1 MINHVFILLFL
12 CGLPF
17 YTSFKPFS
25 GIRKKL
31 SRQFFLE
38 NRFTP
43 LTDEKTLTIH
53 HSSELFNKLNGTF
66 YAQIGSNPKYIS
78 DYQSYAWLDGD
89 GMYHAVFFNEN
100 NIVYQNKW
108 VETLK
113 LMTEKRFQKKMY
125 LNIGG
130 FNDFFGMAEFMWY
143 SLRTFVKV
151 IPFVKGTA
159 NTALFQSN
167 NRLFALY
174 EGDMPYELLLDNQ
187 NNNIST
193 KSYFNI
199 PNLFS
204 VTAHPLVDRKR
215 HLNYLFSY
223 NNYDFMD
230 GKFIFNVFDLDMT
243 PICQKNVSLI
253 NNGII
258 HSVAKTENTLI
269 IPDMPMKFD
278 YFRMMVGKM
287 PVYFDKTD
295 GITRFGLMSLDNLEE
310 PEWFYFKEN
319 FYVFHFAH
327 AYETSDEVIIYAC
340 VNKNLDM
347 ENIMNYKKSPS
358 SEEENSCLRE
368 LRINKKTKNT
378 NIFYNQHL
386 ENINVSFPYFIDFP
400 QVSKLNTNIIYASL
414 FDASSAYIKGLIKI
428 DTTNFTKSKPTIILF
443 DTDEYASAESQ
454 VAVIE
459 NVEYIMMFMEKDN
472 QTYISLVNM
481 DTQNI
486 ETIHIPTRIPPG
498 FHSIYN

>member
-1 MINHVFILLFL
+1 
-12 CGLPF
+12 
-17 YTSFKPFS
+17 
-25 GIRKKL
+25 
-31 SRQFFLE
+31 
-38 NRFTP
+38 
-43 LTDEKTLTIH
+43 
-53 HSSELFNKLNGTF
+53 
-66 YAQIGSNPKYIS
+66 
-78 DYQSYAWLDGD
+78 
-89 GMYHAVFFNEN
+89 
-100 NIVYQNKW
+100 
-108 VETLK
+108 
-113 LMTEKRFQKKMY
+113 
-125 LNIGG
+125 
-130 FNDFFGMAEFMWY
+130 
-143 SLRTFVKV
+143 
-151 IPFVKGTA
+151 
-159 NTALFQSN
+159 
-167 NRLFALY
+167 
-174 EGDMPYELLLDNQ
+174 
-187 NNNIST
+187 
-193 KSYFNI
+193 
-199 PNLFS
+199 
-204 VTAHPLVDRKR
+204 
-215 HLNYLFSY
+215 
-223 NNYDFMD
+223 MD

-243 PICQKNVSLI
+243 PVCQKNVSLI

-287 PVYFDKTD
+287 PVYFDKRD

-378 NIFYNQHL
+378 NIFYNHYL
-386 ENINVSFPYFIDFP
+386 ENIDVSFPYFIDFP
-400 QVSKLNTNIIYASL
+400 QVSKLDTNIIYASI

-428 DTTNFTKSKPTIILF
+428 DTANFTKSKPTILLF

-459 NVEYIMMFMEKDN
+459 NVEYIMMFMENAN

>member
-12 CGLPF
+12 CGVPF

-43 LTDEKTLTIH
+43 LTDEKTLTIN

-167 NRLFALY
+167 NRLFA
-174 EGDMPYELLLDNQ
+174 
-187 NNNIST
+187 
-193 KSYFNI
+193 
-199 PNLFS
+199 
-204 VTAHPLVDRKR
+204 
-215 HLNYLFSY
+215 
-223 NNYDFMD
+223 
-230 GKFIFNVFDLDMT
+230 
-243 PICQKNVSLI
+243 
-253 NNGII
+253 
-258 HSVAKTENTLI
+258 
-269 IPDMPMKFD
+269 
-278 YFRMMVGKM
+278 
-287 PVYFDKTD
+287 
-295 GITRFGLMSLDNLEE
+295 
-310 PEWFYFKEN
+310 
-319 FYVFHFAH
+319 
-327 AYETSDEVIIYAC
+327 
-340 VNKNLDM
+340 
-347 ENIMNYKKSPS
+347 
-358 SEEENSCLRE
+358 
-368 LRINKKTKNT
+368 
-378 NIFYNQHL
+378 
-386 ENINVSFPYFIDFP
+386 
-400 QVSKLNTNIIYASL
+400 
-414 FDASSAYIKGLIKI
+414 
-428 DTTNFTKSKPTIILF
+428 
-443 DTDEYASAESQ
+443 
-454 VAVIE
+454 
-459 NVEYIMMFMEKDN
+459 
-472 QTYISLVNM
+472 
-481 DTQNI
+481 
-486 ETIHIPTRIPPG
+486 
-498 FHSIYN
+498 